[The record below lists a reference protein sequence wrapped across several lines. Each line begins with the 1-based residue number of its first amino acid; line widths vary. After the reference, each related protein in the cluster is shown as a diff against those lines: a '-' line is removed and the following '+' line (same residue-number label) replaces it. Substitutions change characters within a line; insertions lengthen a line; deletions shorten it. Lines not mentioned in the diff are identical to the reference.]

1 MPDDS
6 PLEFPCD
13 IPVKVF
19 GRNEAS
25 FREAVI
31 AIVTSHYGEMDE
43 VQVVERSSRRN
54 RYLSMTITVRAESR
68 EQIDALFTEL
78 SGHDAI
84 LMVL

>member
-1 MPDDS
+1 VSDDS
-6 PLEFPCD
+6 LLEFPCD

-25 FREAVI
+25 FRDAVV
-31 AIVTSHYGEMDE
+31 AIVTSHYGDFSELD
-43 VQVVERSSRRN
+43 VVERSSRGN
-54 RYLSMTITVRAESR
+54 KYVSMTINVRAENR
-68 EQIDALFTEL
+68 EQIDALYTEL

>member
-19 GRNEAS
+19 GRNETS
-25 FREAVI
+25 FRDAVA
-31 AIVTSHYGEMDE
+31 AIVSSHYGNPDDLEI
-43 VQVVERSSRRN
+43 VERASRKN
-54 RYLSMTITVRAESR
+54 NYISMTITVRAESR
-68 EQIDALFTEL
+68 AQIDALYTEL
-78 SGHDAI
+78 SGHAAI